1 MAQLLTL
8 TSRPDMKY
16 KVKDTALGTSLSV
29 SKAVGM
35 IEIKLTADT
44 PQWVLADLYM
54 KCPGL
59 IEIIEPEPKPK
70 K

>member
-1 MAQLLTL
+1 
-8 TSRPDMKY
+8 MKY

-35 IEIKLTADT
+35 VELKLDAST
-44 PQWVLADLYM
+44 PQSVLADLYS

-59 IEIIEPEPKPK
+59 IEIVEPEPKPK

>member
-1 MAQLLTL
+1 
-8 TSRPDMKY
+8 MKY
-16 KVKDTALGTSLSV
+16 KVKDTAFGTTLSV
-29 SKAVGM
+29 SKSVGM

-59 IEIIEPEPKPK
+59 IEIVVPTPKPK

>member
-1 MAQLLTL
+1 
-8 TSRPDMKY
+8 MKY

-35 IEIKLTADT
+35 VEIKLSADT
-44 PQWVLADLYM
+44 PQAVLADLYT

-59 IEIIEPEPKPK
+59 IEIVEPKPK

>member
-1 MAQLLTL
+1 M
-8 TSRPDMKY
+8 MY

-35 IEIKLTADT
+35 VEIKLNADT
-44 PQWVLADLYM
+44 PQAVLADLYT

-59 IEIIEPEPKPK
+59 IEIVEPKPK
-70 K
+70 PQPKK

>member
-1 MAQLLTL
+1 
-8 TSRPDMKY
+8 MKY
-16 KVKDTALGTSLSV
+16 RVKDTALGTSLSV

-35 IEIKLTADT
+35 VELKLDAST
-44 PQWVLADLYM
+44 PQAVLADLYM

-59 IEIIEPEPKPK
+59 IEIVQTEPKPK

>member
-1 MAQLLTL
+1 
-8 TSRPDMKY
+8 MKY

-35 IEIKLTADT
+35 VEIKLSADT
-44 PQWVLADLYM
+44 PQAVLADLYT

-59 IEIIEPEPKPK
+59 IEVIEPKPK